1 MDERRRR
8 VARGVEFL
16 DSSGVRERF
25 GSKVTDARLRHWAEE
40 APERCPGCGEVRAR
54 LLRFKAD
61 GCWWYPAEAVRV
73 ALFHAD
79 HTKVGQ
85 PVRDLTLVTV

>member
-1 MDERRRR
+1 MDQRHMRL
-8 VARGVEFL
+8 VRGVEFL
-16 DSSGVRERF
+16 NGRGVRERF
-25 GSKVTDARLRHWAEE
+25 GPAVTDARLRHWAEQ
-40 APERCPGCGEVRAR
+40 APERCPGCGDRRAR

-61 GCWWYPAEAVRV
+61 GCWWYPADAVRV

-79 HTKVGQ
+79 HTPVGQ